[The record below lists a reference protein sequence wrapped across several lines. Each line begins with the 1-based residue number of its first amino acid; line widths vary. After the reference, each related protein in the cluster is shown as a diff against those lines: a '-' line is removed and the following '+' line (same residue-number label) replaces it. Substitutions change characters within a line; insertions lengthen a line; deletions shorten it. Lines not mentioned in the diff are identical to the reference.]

1 MSDNTQRPKRALGES
16 ATDEPEKLYVP
27 GFYAGTNDVIPP
39 LPAGVDSIGDGA
51 SSDLSRRSIET
62 LSDYLG
68 RLTTGDIAH
77 QPDRRFN
84 KSNTFAVSTEFNSAP
99 IGSKE
104 PSRSSVEGAKTDIE
118 ESGFTLGTFIDTVRE
133 SDAANR
139 DQAANRFEKTS
150 TSHYGSN
157 SQSFNPFVE
166 GNPPLIDKTAGR
178 DGHTLLPSI
187 REEKKTE
194 ASVGAPAIFSETDML
209 RSTEAQRRISYVLRN
224 NRFNPYDS
232 TPFMRDHEIVSD
244 EKGTRSGAT
253 KQGVLGKYIKD
264 AEFILS
270 EDLKS
275 VGSELI
281 TAATGQDDLR
291 EALNPDGSIDW
302 SNLLSL
308 TKLTGWDSV
317 ESRKMRAALTPAG
330 QKLLAQ
336 DAGVKTSLLTS
347 EDDGKRRSYGTLNSS
362 LEPFSGAF
370 PVSMVVNT
378 LIGGAS
384 LITFSLAIAGL
395 VQPFANRDDE
405 GSVPSG
411 IHPRL
416 LTFGRHTMISD
427 FNSQK
432 LMQLFR
438 IPQIEHDF
446 DLCLVAGILSFYGIT
461 ELPDFVAKSKPDF
474 PSISDVKDKIKEG
487 ASLNILDK
495 FISISTTAGY
505 YSVITRAAARDV
517 KQITKAW
524 GKIGDLNFA
533 DATVQFF
540 SLIESIVESTTYKFL
555 MTMVALGDKMI
566 SSIEGHPTLSIELNP
581 RPLDGPVSTIR
592 YNRNAAGNITWRNS
606 SVNSAFVL
614 PQRISKAVERARN
627 SDAQGP
633 ADATG
638 KSGGLFGNNKL
649 SNIEKLGEFPA
660 DRMDDQAVAVMEDS
674 LNAEYMPFYFHDIRT
689 NEYIAFHAF
698 LTSLDDSYAAD
709 YTSTSAYGRG
719 DDIKI
724 YSKTTRTV
732 GVKFIVAATN
742 KDDLSEMYWKIN
754 KLVSLVYPQWSRGRS
769 VISGEGEFADK
780 FIQPFSQIPTAS
792 PLVRL
797 RVGDVL
803 TSNYS
808 RFNLMRLFGIG
819 EDSSVFNLADPITTK
834 VVDEEKKKDAD
845 KEYEEERSAEIEFQ
859 ALKFVDPG
867 GDDATQRQQ
876 IATMIDLVKRRLSSF
891 RNLDERT
898 VTDIANR
905 LSSVSVDDNTKFGF
919 TIGDII
925 KIDPTHGAGNKGYF
939 PRDSEGRLRMRKRK
953 KTTLKEYDAI
963 AHAEQGGLG
972 RLGGSRATSATFTG
986 GSFDGLDVPPEDVAE
1001 VELRGRVTREET
1013 ISVPPGPADRLV
1025 NYTNASIG
1033 FDFKV
1038 IARIPDAYSSK
1049 IQNEVNF
1056 QQHVAG
1062 APRSGDSFGGVE
1074 TERALESQYGNSSDE
1089 RAKNFYGTMAYLIQA
1104 IPGSAADN
1112 HLAKLG
1118 VPASL
1123 RYHRVLHSQIRRIAS
1138 TVKKTATE
1146 DLLIDKIVTEGADRF
1161 RNFFDPKNNYIIRSF
1176 ESTMGRGLAGFVT
1189 QLGIEWK
1196 LNDSTW
1202 DIDPGQ
1208 RAPKLVEINIS
1219 FAPIHDIPMG
1229 LDSAGMMRSLPY
1241 NVGEKSNSLAGD
1253 PIGTFP
1259 EIDTKNIAATQVD
1272 TDFATEAKDARE
1284 AAKQLKGANSVT
1296 QGILS
1301 KAKGFV

>member
-1 MSDNTQRPKRALGES
+1 MSNSTHDTQANLSGS
-16 ATDEPEKLYVP
+16 TEPEKLYVP
-27 GFYAGTNDVIPP
+27 GFYAGTDADIPP
-39 LPAGVDSIGDGA
+39 LPAGVVDPGD
-51 SSDLSRRSIET
+51 SDLSRSSLKT
-62 LSDYLG
+62 LSDYMG
-68 RLTTGDIAH
+68 RLTAGDIAH
-77 QPDRRFN
+77 QPDRRVN

-99 IGSKE
+99 VGSKE
-104 PSRSSVEGAKTDIE
+104 PTRSSVEGAKTDIK
-118 ESGFTLGTFIDTVRE
+118 ESGFTLGTFMDTVRE

-139 DQAANRFEKTS
+139 DQAANRFERTS
-150 TSHYGSN
+150 TSQYGSN

-244 EKGTRSGAT
+244 EKGTRFGAT

-291 EALNPDGSIDW
+291 DAIKPDGSIDW
-302 SNLLSL
+302 SNLASL

-336 DAGVKTSLLTS
+336 DAGARTSLLTS
-347 EDDGKRRSYGTLNSS
+347 EDDGKRRSYGTLNSA

-370 PVSMVVNT
+370 PVSMVVNS
-378 LIGGAS
+378 LIGAAA
-384 LITFSLAIAGL
+384 LVTFAGL
-395 VQPFANRDDE
+395 IVAIVEAFPGNRDDE
-405 GSVPSG
+405 GSVPTG
-411 IHPRL
+411 THPRL
-416 LTFGRHTMISD
+416 LTFGRHTLVSD

-446 DLCLVAGILSFYGIT
+446 DLCLVAGILGFYGIT
-461 ELPDFVAKSKPDF
+461 TLPDFIAKSKPSF
-474 PSISDVKDKIKEG
+474 PSISDVKDTIKSG
-487 ASLNILDK
+487 FSLNILDK

-524 GKIGDLNFA
+524 GKIGGLSLV

-540 SLIESIVESTTYKFL
+540 SVVESIVESTTYKFL
-555 MTMVALGDKMI
+555 MTMVALGDKII

-581 RPLDGPVSTIR
+581 RPLDGPISTIR
-592 YNRNAAGNITWRNS
+592 YNRNAAGEITWRNS

-614 PQRISKAVERARN
+614 PERIRKAVERARN
-627 SDAQGP
+627 ADAQGP

-660 DRMDDQAVAVMEDS
+660 DRMDARSVAAMEDS

-719 DDIKI
+719 DDIRV
-724 YSKTTRTV
+724 YSKTTRSV

-769 VISGEGEFADK
+769 VTSGEGANADK

-834 VVDEEKKKDAD
+834 VIDEEKQKDAD

-867 GDDATQRQQ
+867 ADDATQRQQ
-876 IATMIDLVKRRLSSF
+876 ITTMIDRVARRLSSF
-891 RNLDERT
+891 KSLNERT
-898 VTDIANR
+898 TTDITNR
-905 LSSVSVDDNTKFGF
+905 LSRVSVDDNTKFGF
-919 TIGDII
+919 SPGDVI

-939 PRDSEGRLRMRKRK
+939 PRDSEGRLRIRKGSKRK
-953 KTTLKEYDAI
+953 ITQKKIRIGNEA
-963 AHAEQGGLG
+963 GKLG
-972 RLGGSRATSATFTG
+972 EEDPGTVVGHI
-986 GSFDGLDVPPEDVAE
+986 DVP
-1001 VELRGRVTREET
+1001 T
-1013 ISVPPGPADRLV
+1013 GPADRLV
-1025 NYTNASIG
+1025 DYTNASMG
-1033 FDFKV
+1033 YDFKV
-1038 IARIPDAYSSK
+1038 IARIPDAFSSK
-1049 IQNEVNF
+1049 IQNEINF

-1062 APRSGDSFGGVE
+1062 APRFGDSFGDAE
-1074 TERALESQYGNSSDE
+1074 TEGVLESQYGNSSDE

-1104 IPGSAADN
+1104 IPGSAADSY
-1112 HLAKLG
+1112 LAKLG
-1118 VPASL
+1118 VPASH
-1123 RYHRVLHSQIRRIAS
+1123 RYHRVLHSQIRHIAS

-1146 DLLIDKIVTEGADRF
+1146 DLLVDKIVTEGADRF
-1161 RNFFDPKNNYIIRSF
+1161 RNFFDPKNNYIVRSF

-1189 QLGIEWK
+1189 QLGIDWK
-1196 LNDSTW
+1196 LNDIAW
-1202 DIDPGQ
+1202 DIDPGH

-1259 EIDTKNIAATQVD
+1259 EIDMNNIAATQVE
-1272 TDFATEAKDARE
+1272 TDLAAEAKNARE
-1284 AAKQLKGANSVT
+1284 AAKQLKGANSTT

-1301 KAKGFV
+1301 KAKGFA